1 MLYRN
6 CLNISRSAITSLPS
20 HATSTKFNN
29 NFEWFKR
36 RALLITK
43 IQLVSSQNVTGK
55 TITETSSGNGV
66 KQNKEQQLKLIRIFE
81 LL

>member
-1 MLYRN
+1 MVLEN
-6 CLNISRSAITSLPS
+6 FVKGGKSKIEDLNIN
-20 HATSTKFNN
+20 KFNKTLNN

-43 IQLVSSQNVTGK
+43 SSQNVTGK

>member
-1 MLYRN
+1 MVLEN
-6 CLNISRSAITSLPS
+6 FVKGGKSKIEDLNIN
-20 HATSTKFNN
+20 KFNKNLNN

-66 KQNKEQQLKLIRIFE
+66 KQNKEQQLKLIRIF
-81 LL
+81 